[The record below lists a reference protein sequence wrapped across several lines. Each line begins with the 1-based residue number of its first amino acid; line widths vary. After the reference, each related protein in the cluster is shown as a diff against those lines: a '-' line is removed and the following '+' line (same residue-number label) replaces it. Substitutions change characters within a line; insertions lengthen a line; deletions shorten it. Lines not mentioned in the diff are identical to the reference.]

1 MKQIKVNA
9 YEYSELNE
17 EAKFKANLWLDECPI
32 DSEYEN
38 EKGQII
44 RTFEFVSDWELND
57 IIEHCEINEYL
68 FNKYGECVHHLEIKE
83 SKVNND

>member
-17 EAKFKANLWLDECPI
+17 DAKFKANLWLDEHPL

-38 EKGQII
+38 ETGQII
-44 RTFEFVSDWELND
+44 RKFEYVSDWELNE
-57 IIEHCEINEYL
+57 IIEHCEVNEYL
-68 FNKYGECVHHLEIKE
+68 FSSLGKPIHHLEIKE
-83 SKVNND
+83 SE

>member
-17 EAKFKANLWLDECPI
+17 DAKFKANLWLDEHPI
-32 DSEYEN
+32 DSEHEN

-44 RTFEFVSDWELND
+44 RTFEYVTDWETNE
-57 IIEHCEINEYL
+57 IIEYCEINEYL
-68 FNKYGECVHHLEIKE
+68 FSSLGKPIHHLEVKE
-83 SKVNND
+83 SE